1 MDWSE
6 LAQQTIAGLANGGI
20 YATLALALVLIHRAT
35 GVINFA
41 QGEMGMVATYIA
53 WSLIFTYGLTY
64 WLAFVLTLLIAFA
77 GGAGV
82 YAVVIRPLQRGG
94 ELTVVVATIGL
105 LVILN
110 GLAGWIWS
118 PEVRAFESPFPNEL
132 VAVGDVV
139 VSWQDVGTIGV
150 SLACVLLV
158 FLFFRLTRMGLQMR
172 ASALRP
178 ATSRLLGI
186 RVTLMLAM
194 GWGLAAS
201 LSAVAGMMAAPIL
214 PLEPSFMLT
223 VLVYAFAAAV
233 LGGIDSPLGAVLGSY
248 GLGVGISLLSTYV
261 DFITDAP
268 ELELPVALAVLLL
281 VLVLRPAGLLG
292 RPTTRRV

>member
-1 MDWSE
+1 MDWAE
-6 LAQQTIAGLANGGI
+6 LAQQVVAGLANGGV

-41 QGEMGMVATYIA
+41 QGEMGMFATYVA
-53 WSLIFTYGLTY
+53 WSLIFTYGLPY
-64 WLAFVLTLLIAFA
+64 WPAFLATLAIAFV
-77 GGAGV
+77 GGAGI
-82 YAVVIRPLQRGG
+82 YAAVIRPLQRAGA
-94 ELTVVVATIGL
+94 LTVVVATIAL

-118 PEVRAFESPFPNEL
+118 PEVRAFQSPFPNEL
-132 VAVGDVV
+132 IALGGVV
-139 VSWQDVGTIGV
+139 VSWQDVGTVGV
-150 SLACVLLV
+150 SLVCVALV
-158 FLFFRLTRMGLQMR
+158 FAFFRLTRMGLQMR

-178 ATSRLLGI
+178 GTSRLLGI
-186 RVTLMLAM
+186 RVTLMLAV

-233 LGGIDSPLGAVLGSY
+233 LGGIDSPVGAVVGSY
-248 GLGVGISLLSTYV
+248 ALGVGISLLSTYV
-261 DFITDAP
+261 EVITDAP
-268 ELELPVALAVLLL
+268 ELELPVALGVLLL
-281 VLVLRPAGLLG
+281 VLLLRPSGLFG
-292 RPTTRRV
+292 RTVARRV